1 MKQDIYGSYFLLILR
16 YEYLKQSTLKA
27 GKENICV
34 KRNNQQVHIQICTY
48 IIL

>member
-1 MKQDIYGSYFLLILR
+1 MKQDIYGSYFLLILC

-34 KRNNQQVHIQICTY
+34 KRNNQLVHIQICTY